1 MAVTRHGEN
10 RYDAARRSRK
20 QVPRPPDPGSPDPFT
35 NAKEHGARNV
45 DAPERSPSLA
55 GEGAHQPP
63 PRRNDP
69 LMLPGI
75 ELDDDPLR
83 FPRHR
88 SPGERDPG
96 NPFPWLELPGQE
108 VEQRRFSRPP
118 RAVEVHQ
125 EGTATRKVLVLQ
137 PPCGALLQRAHVT
150 NSLGENTSQ
159 ALPLKGIDR
168 RRVVRVDRDRLLRY
182 LGGHLRLPVLV
193 PRLRQGQLGR
203 RG

>member
-96 NPFPWLELPGQE
+96 NPFPWLELPGQGRE
-108 VEQRRFSRPP
+108 SMVLFFECFTERGLEQ
-118 RAVEVHQ
+118 AQAEEH
-125 EGTATRKVLVLQ
+125 TT
-137 PPCGALLQRAHVT
+137 GAEIT
-150 NSLGENTSQ
+150 NG
-159 ALPLKGIDR
+159 
-168 RRVVRVDRDRLLRY
+168 RVVERANLLEPGEHLLPFRQRLVDEFEAARPAAD
-182 LGGHLRLPVLV
+182 
-193 PRLRQGQLGR
+193 
-203 RG
+203 